1 MLAAM
6 ALTEPLPPA
15 LEAWEREWRA
25 HGAESVSLELKGKS
39 APVAARVVDLSG
51 SVEVPDDE
59 RPTRAEHV
67 AGRVSHDV

>member
-15 LEAWEREWRA
+15 YP
-25 HGAESVSLELKGKS
+25 GAESVSLELKGKS

-51 SVEVPDDE
+51 SVEVPDEE